1 MKPANPAMQ
10 WPAGRS
16 FHSSVVISG
25 VSHGGIKR
33 PYLLILGGQDDDT
46 NEIPDCWVMD
56 VLDKQWEQV
65 ITNEHIHVYS

>member
-1 MKPANPAMQ
+1 MMM
-10 WPAGRS
+10 
-16 FHSSVVISG
+16 
-25 VSHGGIKR
+25 
-33 PYLLILGGQDDDT
+33 T